1 MKLLPGNVQTSQ
13 SSGVEVLKCSELR
26 CQGVKRRFRKPKHTK
41 ELINEDSYRYT
52 WNLLKIF
59 RNLRT
64 QGTACA
70 INFSVRGVLNTR

>member
-1 MKLLPGNVQTSQ
+1 MPPGNVQMSQ

-52 WNLLKIF
+52 WNLLKISETCE
-59 RNLRT
+59 LKA
-64 QGTACA
+64 QL
-70 INFSVRGVLNTR
+70 VL